1 MPKRDDLA
9 LAELIDVVL
18 EAGVD
23 ASRWSD
29 VPGLLIERFQGTAAL
44 IQGADSRSAKCIGV
58 VQKGMRPDLA
68 NQYSEYFS
76 KINPWAPHWA
86 SKPTLSAF
94 ASDHEMPA
102 ARFDRTE
109 FYNDFLKVHG
119 EIDSAAG
126 IKIVADA
133 DRFAWLSVHY
143 GANLADDYNELFPH
157 ILEKVAPAMRAA
169 LELQRL
175 IQTRSEAS
183 PTIDALL
190 DLIGQ
195 ASFVVDG
202 RARIVRAAEEKA
214 AHGEMYRN
222 SGGCLRL
229 RDPKADAALR
239 AALDATC
246 ARCEP
251 RDFCIPLRDPD
262 GALVGTVSVFPLPL
276 GFADDLAWLFGSTRR
291 ALVILRTLQPPVGR
305 LNRLLPEF
313 FGLTA
318 AETRVA
324 TRLFAGDSPREI
336 SEALGLTTGT
346 VREYLKRLFEK
357 TGTHRQAELVALIA
371 RVAAGT
377 T

>member
-9 LAELIDVVL
+9 IAELIDVVL

-29 VPGLLIERFQGTAAL
+29 VPKLIREHWAGSGILL
-44 IQGADSRSAKCIGV
+44 QGADATTARCIGLV
-58 VQKGMRPDLA
+58 HSGMRDDLI
-68 NQYSEYFS
+68 QPYLEYYSHF
-76 KINPWAPHWA
+76 NPHAKWWARQPVMQ
-86 SKPTLSAF
+86 AF
-94 ASDHEMPA
+94 NSDDHMPA
-102 ARFDRTE
+102 AALAHTE
-109 FYNDFLKVHG
+109 YYNDFLKVHG

-126 IKIVADA
+126 IKIVADD

-143 GANLADDYNELFPH
+143 GANLAEEYNELFPR
-157 ILEKVAPAMRAA
+157 ILEKVAPAMRAS

-175 IQTRSEAS
+175 IQARSEAS
-183 PTIDALL
+183 PTVDALL

-195 ASFVVDG
+195 AAFVLCG
-202 RARIVRAAEEKA
+202 RGRIVRAADRKA
-214 AHGEMYRN
+214 AHGDMYRS
-222 SGGCLRL
+222 SGGRLQL

-239 AALDATC
+239 AALDAIC

-251 RDFCIPLRDPD
+251 RDFFIALRDPD
-262 GALVGTVSVFPLPL
+262 GVLAGTVSVFPLPL
-276 GFADDLAWLFGSTRR
+276 GFADTLAWLFGSTRR
-291 ALVILRTLQPPVGR
+291 ALVILRTLQPPLGS
-305 LNRLLPEF
+305 LNRLLPEVF
-313 FGLTA
+313 SLTG

-324 TRLFAGDSPREI
+324 TRLFAGDSPQEI
-336 SEALGLTTGT
+336 AEALGLTTGT